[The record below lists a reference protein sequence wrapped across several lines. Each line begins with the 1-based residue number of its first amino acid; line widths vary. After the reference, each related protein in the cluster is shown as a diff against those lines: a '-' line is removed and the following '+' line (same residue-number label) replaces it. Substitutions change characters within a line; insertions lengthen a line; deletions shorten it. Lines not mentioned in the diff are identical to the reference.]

1 MTQPQITLDMKKNR
15 MRIHK
20 NTMKTLDYPD
30 YIYILVNP
38 GTKKI
43 VITKAKQSDKD
54 AIHIPKGVRSYCD
67 IYSTE
72 LMEKISELNENITIN
87 VSYRLSGE
95 ERKDHVI
102 FDIRIIERI

>member
-1 MTQPQITLDMKKNR
+1 

-20 NTMKTLDYPD
+20 NTMKTLDFPD

-38 GTKKI
+38 DTKRI
-43 VITKAKQSDKD
+43 VLTKAKMSDKD
-54 AIHIPKGVRSYCD
+54 AIHIPYGGRSYCD

-72 LMEKISELNENITIN
+72 LMEKISELNDNITLN

-95 ERKDHVI
+95 IRKDHVI
-102 FDIRIIERI
+102 FDIRIIERV